1 MEFHPQKCKVLRI
14 TNKRN
19 IVAAQY
25 KIHNTQL
32 EIVDKEKYL
41 GVTINK
47 RLNWKDHIETITGKA
62 QGCRHFLQRNLQ
74 QCDRQTKIQ
83 CYKTFVRPIVEYSS
97 SVWDPVNNKSL
108 QYQLEQVQR
117 KSIRWA
123 CNKWQRDIH
132 PSDLIRE
139 NNLQTLEKRRLYS
152 RLNMMHKLY
161 HNNKFLLT
169 EMMLVRQRCG
179 DIRFKPTYGA
189 VQCYS
194 NSFFPHTIQEWNK
207 ASFKCCQHT

>member
-1 MEFHPQKCKVLRI
+1 MSPAFSKKNNQPVGI
-14 TNKRN
+14 NVNKS
-19 IVAAQY
+19 
-25 KIHNTQL
+25 
-32 EIVDKEKYL
+32 EEKRE
-41 GVTINK
+41 GS
-47 RLNWKDHIETITGKA
+47 
-62 QGCRHFLQRNLQ
+62 HFLQRNLQ

-83 CYKTFVRPIVEYSS
+83 CHKTFVRPIVEYSS

-139 NNLQTLEKRRLYS
+139 NNLQTLEKRRLNS
-152 RLNMMHKLY
+152 RLNMMHELY
-161 HNNKFLLT
+161 HGNKFLPL
-169 EMMLVRQRCG
+169 EMMLVRQRC
-179 DIRFKPTYGA
+179 DNIRFKPTYGA

-194 NSFFPHTIQEWNK
+194 NSFFPHTIQEWNRLPSNVVNTHDSTK
-207 ASFKCCQHT
+207 FKNMIMKME